1 ASGCAWSWH
10 DLRRVRGGRC
20 QRVRW
25 SSPRAPPPQ
34 PPVPP
39 AGGNARGQRDRHAPP
54 RRRRLLRAAGLT
66 IVGVGALGAYTTF
79 STFAGDALRITQE
92 RGARLA
98 TGYVVLTVALC
109 LLAAWLGLLVG

>member
-1 ASGCAWSWH
+1 MTFVAFVVAAAIGSAGRALALHHLNPRYRLPVGTLAVNVTGTFLLGAVASW
-10 DLRRVRGGRC
+10 
-20 QRVRW
+20 
-25 SSPRAPPPQ
+25 APPW
-34 PPVPP
+34 
-39 AGGNARGQRDRHAPP
+39 
-54 RRRRLLRAAGLT
+54 LT